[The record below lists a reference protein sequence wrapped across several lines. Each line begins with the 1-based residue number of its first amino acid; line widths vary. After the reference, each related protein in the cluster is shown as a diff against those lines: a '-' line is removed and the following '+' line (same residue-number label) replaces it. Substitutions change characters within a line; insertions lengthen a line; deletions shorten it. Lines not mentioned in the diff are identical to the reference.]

1 MDDLLQK
8 FQGWILDGILLQ
20 IILGWILSY
29 SRSDVLWKNCCRVV
43 WDDSGVI
50 NGEDSSA
57 EDSKRILG
65 WILGRIFYG

>member
-8 FQGWILDGILLQ
+8 FLGWILERVR
-20 IILGWILSY
+20 ILGWILSH

-57 EDSKRILG
+57 EGSKRILG